1 MARPRTN
8 RTHQRVVR
16 LTADEDRQL
25 ATAAAETGLSPAA
38 VLRLAGLRK
47 LPRQR
52 GSAVIDREAQRE
64 LWKQVSGMARNLNQ
78 LTKHAHSGQL
88 RPGELDGLRDEMRA
102 VVQIFFKLA
111 GTGGGSKRGNGGG
124 LA

>member
-25 ATAAAETGLSPAA
+25 AASAAETGLSPAA
-38 VLRLAGLRK
+38 FLRLAGLRK

-52 GSAVIDREAQRE
+52 ARAVIDRETQKE
-64 LWKQVSGMARNLNQ
+64 IWKQVSGMARNLNQ

-88 RPGELDGLRDEMRA
+88 RPGELDGLRDELRA

-111 GTGGGSKRGNGGG
+111 GTGGGSKRGSDGG
-124 LA
+124 LE